1 MAGNN
6 TILNTIALLSATL
19 TTYNP
24 LPYNPGF
31 SIKNV
36 LSLAQ
41 SLPRYSWE
49 YGTSAEA
56 QLELFTPQFSV
67 FGATPFPI
75 PALPA
80 ARVIALNYASSKV
93 DFGTGYAALSAGS
106 GAAGD
111 PSSLGVSAVMLG
123 KLDGE
128 YMAAAQETVDALL
141 TQIPRWSNGA
151 ISHRPDVA
159 ELWAD
164 FVYMVPPFLAYY
176 GADTPN
182 ASILLQSYTQCQ
194 LYRQVLQPSSGG
206 AWMHIMGPQNQDT
219 GLWSTGNGWAA
230 AGMTRVLATFLKSPF
245 AQQLNGTAQAD
256 AVEGLTGYV
265 MEILDGAM
273 SSPMSFGL
281 LRNYLND
288 TSGDGQGFPGISGS
302 TLLASV
308 VYRMAVL
315 RPDVFASS
323 NSSNPTSSSSV
334 SSYISWADNIRAVL
348 GAYDASGNPHITK
361 TGIATP
367 AVNPLN
373 WHDTTPYT
381 SGSPEGQNF
390 VVLMYAAWRDCV
402 YAEVCGNPL
411 AASTTTSATAG
422 AATTTTTK
430 NSRRMVKKR
439 MHGGLRRAL
448 DIFGKI
454 SG

>member
-1 MAGNN
+1 MARNN

-75 PALPA
+75 PVLPA

-123 KLDGE
+123 KMNGE
-128 YMAAAQETVDALL
+128 YTAAAKETVDALL

-176 GADTPN
+176 GADTQN
-182 ASILLQSYTQCQ
+182 TSILLQSFTQCQ

-256 AVEGLTGYV
+256 AVGGLTGYIK
-265 MEILDGAM
+265 EILDGAM

-288 TSGDGQGFPGISGS
+288 TSGDGQGFPEISGS
-302 TLLASV
+302 MLLASV
-308 VYRMAVL
+308 A
-315 RPDVFASS
+315 
-323 NSSNPTSSSSV
+323 
-334 SSYISWADNIRAVL
+334 YISWADNIRAVL

-411 AASTTTSATAG
+411 AASSGGTTTMAG
-422 AATTTTTK
+422 AATTTG